1 MAEMPKSAA
10 QQAADANAFLAAQSY
25 FNHRSQLQTLLAA
38 RPGMCMADG
47 LHVQQQVID
56 GDFGLDDP
64 LLQQLL
70 QGANSGP
77 VMRAA
82 SPPRSMRS
90 SSPAGPSAM
99 ERYLASPPS
108 AGSPFSAHR
117 LREEVPGAVYGPG
130 NLLGNS
136 SAALSGAMRGMAER
150 DLATG
155 LREGIEAIRSGQAQR
170 VRLSPLMELYNTAS
184 ARRQPVVRLRVRGLP
199 ITVVQQSIPAASG
212 PQSQWRPNPSQN
224 ASTLP
229 ARNMTAQQIRNA
241 AVLAADH
248 GQPGWLRWTQG
259 RVGGGV
265 LAFAPSAALDIYNAT
280 EVDLHAREFSFNG
293 RQFLVDSARSQSG
306 NLAGFA
312 GGAMAVVVAGGAL
325 AGAPLLLFGLGVG
338 IIVQVVWNWSGR
350 ADAAAA
356 AMERAL
362 N

>member
-10 QQAADANAFLAAQSY
+10 QRAANANAFLAARSY
-25 FNHRSQLQTLLAA
+25 FDHRSRLHSLLAS
-38 RPGMCMADG
+38 RPGLCMADG
-47 LHVQQQVID
+47 LNVQQQVFD
-56 GDFGLDDP
+56 GDFDLDEP

-70 QGANSGP
+70 QGTNSGW
-77 VMRAA
+77 VTRAA
-82 SPPRSMRS
+82 AQP
-90 SSPAGPSAM
+90 GPSAM
-99 ERYLASPPS
+99 ERYLAAPPPA
-108 AGSPFSAHR
+108 AGPFSAQR
-117 LREEVPGAVYGPG
+117 LREEVPSAVYGPG
-130 NLLGNS
+130 NVLANS
-136 SAALSGAMRGMAER
+136 SAALSGAMRGVAEH
-150 DLATG
+150 DIATR
-155 LREGIEAIRSGQAQR
+155 LREGVEALRSGRAQR
-170 VRLSPLMELYNTAS
+170 VRLSPMMELYNTAT

-199 ITVVQQSIPAASG
+199 IAMVQQSIPAVGG
-212 PQSQWRPNPSQN
+212 PQSQWRPNPSQS

-259 RVGGGV
+259 RVGSGV

-280 EVDLHAREFSFNG
+280 DVDLRTREFSFNG

-312 GGAMAVVVAGGAL
+312 GGAVAVVVAGSAL
-325 AGAPLLLFGLGVG
+325 AGAPLLLFGLGAG

-350 ADAAAA
+350 ADAAAT
-356 AMERAL
+356 AMGRAL